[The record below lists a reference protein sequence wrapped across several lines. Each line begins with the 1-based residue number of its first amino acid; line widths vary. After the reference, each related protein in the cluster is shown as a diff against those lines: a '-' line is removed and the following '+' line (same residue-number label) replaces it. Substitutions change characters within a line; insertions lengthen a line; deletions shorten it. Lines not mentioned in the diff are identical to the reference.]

1 MITQTVS
8 LTGLLTEIISYALM
22 VFTIIAGIGS
32 LGFLI
37 YHGIRFVMGKE
48 EWHF

>member
-8 LTGLLTEIISYALM
+8 LTGLLTEIISSALM
-22 VFTIIAGIGS
+22 VFTIIGGIAF

-37 YHGIRFVMGKE
+37 YHGIRLVLGKE
-48 EWHF
+48 ECSF